1 MLATKVRSILLSTR
15 RNQTQDHNPTVEP
28 KVLGR
33 ETDLEHFV
41 AFSWSKLS
49 LFPFQHGWTTLQQP
63 DVF

>member
-49 LFPFQHGWTTLQQP
+49 LFPFQHG
-63 DVF
+63 